1 MNRFRTNDEQRPIQ
15 IKQRRCGANPDT
27 ENLSMSIQ
35 QQSSL
40 RPGMFLASH
49 PDWCRAF
56 EPSRRR
62 YVCIYW
68 NF

>member
-15 IKQRRCGANPDT
+15 IKQRRCSANPDT

-40 RPGMFLASH
+40 RLEWFWPVIRIGAVLLNPVDVDMFVFTGTL
-49 PDWCRAF
+49 
-56 EPSRRR
+56 
-62 YVCIYW
+62 
-68 NF
+68 